1 MRMVRQL
8 MLVAAT
14 VLSLNFVAMVAVAA
28 VVAQRAQLDRE
39 KIAAVK
45 EVLFPPPDSTDSAAT
60 EEPEPPPATPM
71 EELLSLLDAE
81 ANKAADARVADVTRA
96 VDRRAADLDRRARE
110 LADRAAQVA
119 EAAGEL
125 GRERDA
131 FEAEVAVWRTEV
143 DAAVARAAD
152 EGFRASLELYE
163 TLPAKRS
170 KALLIGLDDAT
181 MLAYLRAMD
190 TTTAAKILREFKTD
204 AEAERARSVLEL
216 MRAGRQAAADAAA
229 AGVN

>member
-1 MRMVRQL
+1 MNLVRRL
-8 MLVAAT
+8 ILIAAT

-45 EVLFPPPDSTDSAAT
+45 EVLFPPPDSTGTAA
-60 EEPEPPPATPM
+60 EAEPEPPPATPM
-71 EELLSLLDAE
+71 QELLSLLDAE

-110 LADRAAQVA
+110 VADRSAQVA

-125 GRERDA
+125 GREREV
-131 FEAEVAVWRTEV
+131 FEAEVAAWRTEV

-190 TTTAAKILREFKTD
+190 TTTAARVLREFKTD
-204 AEAERARSVLEL
+204 AEADRARAVLEL
-216 MRAGRQAAADAAA
+216 MREGRQAAADATVAA
-229 AGVN
+229 TN